1 MNITVIRKN
10 IDANKHAYLNRKFKI
25 ICVPILLILNG
36 CNAVQQTDRS
46 QFIESPKIEKSV
58 AKASLS
64 VARTSSNWPR
74 KDWWKDFKS
83 PQLDKLITKALA
95 DNQNLKKAYHT
106 LDESEAMVKVAEAR
120 LAPTWQSDFFFRQS
134 RVPYRGVVYSYNQG
148 QGGLY
153 KTSGFITPFVMNWEI
168 DFWGKNR
175 ASLEAALGDAEAQ
188 RAEMEQVR
196 LLISTSLSRAYLRGS
211 ALAKQLALSNEITKI
226 RKKMTLVSELR
237 YKAGIDT
244 YDGVA
249 AAQANEDMA
258 MRREIATEAALGL
271 QKDTIARLVGE
282 GPDIGLDLFS
292 SSINSSLTQP
302 SIPKIIPIELLRH
315 RPDLAAALARAEAAS
330 ERIHIAKTLFLPSLD
345 LSIVAGLEGVTTTSR
360 NLNKLSQWLFNS
372 NATGFAAVPGLRLPI
387 FQGGRLAGN
396 LDAQRAEY
404 DQTVDSYNETLL
416 QATQQVA
423 DAIINLRRSD
433 KEFKVQQDFVNANE
447 KQLYLA
453 NMRIKGGLRDHRE
466 MLQERVDVLEA
477 EFSKENLNGERLVAT
492 VDLFQSLGGGYDNG
506 PDSQSSK
513 PSPELDP
520 ITPVSDTIRNVTGG

>member
-1 MNITVIRKN
+1 MNILFMRKN
-10 IDANKHAYLNRKFKI
+10 IDISKYAYLNRKYKMIFF
-25 ICVPILLILNG
+25 PILLIFNG
-36 CNAVQQTDRS
+36 CNAVQQADRS
-46 QFIESPKIEKSV
+46 QFIESPKIKKSI

-64 VARTSSNWPR
+64 ITKESSNWPR
-74 KDWWKDFKS
+74 KDWWKDFNSKKLD
-83 PQLDKLITKALA
+83 QLIDKALA
-95 DNQNLKKAYHT
+95 DNQNLKKAHHT
-106 LDESEAMVKVAEAR
+106 LDESEAMIRVAEAR
-120 LAPTWQSDFFFRQS
+120 LVPTLQSDFFFRQS

-175 ASLEAALGDAEAQ
+175 ASLQAALGDAEAQ

-196 LLISTSLSRAYLRGS
+196 LLLSTSLSRAYLRGS
-211 ALAKQLALSNEITKI
+211 ALAKQLTISNEITKT

-237 YKAGIDT
+237 YKSGIDT

-258 MRREIATEAALGL
+258 IRREIATEAALGL
-271 QKDTIARLVGE
+271 QKDSIARLVGE

-292 SSINSSLTQP
+292 SSTNWSLTQP
-302 SIPKIIPIELLRH
+302 SIPKVLPIELLRH

-345 LSIVAGLEGVTTTSR
+345 LSIVAGLEGVSTTTT
-360 NLNKLSQWLFNS
+360 NLSQLSQRIFNS
-372 NATGFAAVPGLRLPI
+372 QATGFAAVPGLRLPI

-396 LDAQRAEY
+396 LDAQRADY

-433 KEFKVQQDFVNANE
+433 KEFKIQQDFVSANE

-453 NMRIKGGLRDHRE
+453 NMRIEGGLRDHRE

-513 PSPELDP
+513 PTPELDP
-520 ITPVSDTIRNVTGG
+520 ITPVSDTIRNITGG

>member
-1 MNITVIRKN
+1 MNILFMRKN
-10 IDANKHAYLNRKFKI
+10 IDISKYAYLNRKCKMIFF
-25 ICVPILLILNG
+25 PILLIFNG
-36 CNAVQQTDRS
+36 CNAVQQADRS
-46 QFIESPKIEKSV
+46 QFIESPKIKKSI

-64 VARTSSNWPR
+64 ITKESSNWPR
-74 KDWWKDFKS
+74 KDWWKDFNSKKLD
-83 PQLDKLITKALA
+83 QLIDKALA
-95 DNQNLKKAYHT
+95 DNQNLKKAHHT
-106 LDESEAMVKVAEAR
+106 LDESEAMIRVAEAR
-120 LAPTWQSDFFFRQS
+120 LVPTLQSDFFFRQS

-175 ASLEAALGDAEAQ
+175 ASLQAALGDAEAQ

-196 LLISTSLSRAYLRGS
+196 LLLSTSLSRAYLRGS
-211 ALAKQLALSNEITKI
+211 ALAKQLTISNEITKT

-237 YKAGIDT
+237 YKSGIDT

-258 MRREIATEAALGL
+258 IRREIATEAALGL
-271 QKDTIARLVGE
+271 QKDSIARLVGE

-292 SSINSSLTQP
+292 SSTNWSLTQP
-302 SIPKIIPIELLRH
+302 SIPKVLPIELLRH

-345 LSIVAGLEGVTTTSR
+345 LSIVAGLEGVSTTTT
-360 NLNKLSQWLFNS
+360 NLSQLSQRIFNS
-372 NATGFAAVPGLRLPI
+372 QATGFAAVPGLRLPI

-396 LDAQRAEY
+396 LDAQRADY

-433 KEFKVQQDFVNANE
+433 KEFKIQQDFVSANE

-453 NMRIKGGLRDHRE
+453 NMRIEGGLRDHRE

-513 PSPELDP
+513 PTPELDP
-520 ITPVSDTIRNVTGG
+520 ITPVSDTIRNITGG

>member
-1 MNITVIRKN
+1 MRKN
-10 IDANKHAYLNRKFKI
+10 IDISKYAYLNRKYKMIFF
-25 ICVPILLILNG
+25 PILLIFNG
-36 CNAVQQTDRS
+36 CNAVQQADRS
-46 QFIESPKIEKSV
+46 QFIESPKIKKSI

-64 VARTSSNWPR
+64 ITKEPSNWPR
-74 KDWWKDFKS
+74 KDWWKDFNSKKLD
-83 PQLDKLITKALA
+83 QLIDKALA

-106 LDESEAMVKVAEAR
+106 LDESEAMIRVAEAR
-120 LAPTWQSDFFFRQS
+120 LVPTLQSDFFFRQS

-175 ASLEAALGDAEAQ
+175 ASLQAALGDAEAQ

-196 LLISTSLSRAYLRGS
+196 LLLSTSLSRAYLRGS
-211 ALAKQLALSNEITKI
+211 ALAKQLTISNEITKT

-237 YKAGIDT
+237 YKSGIDT

-258 MRREIATEAALGL
+258 IRREIATEAALGL
-271 QKDTIARLVGE
+271 QKDSIARLVGE

-292 SSINSSLTQP
+292 SSTNWSLTQP
-302 SIPKIIPIELLRH
+302 SIPKVLPIELLRH

-345 LSIVAGLEGVTTTSR
+345 LSIVAGLEGVSTTTT
-360 NLNKLSQWLFNS
+360 NLSQLSQRIFNS
-372 NATGFAAVPGLRLPI
+372 QATGFAAVPGLRLPI

-396 LDAQRAEY
+396 LDAQRADY

-433 KEFKVQQDFVNANE
+433 KEFKIQQDFVSANE

-453 NMRIKGGLRDHRE
+453 NMRIEGGLRDHRE

-513 PSPELDP
+513 PTPELDP
-520 ITPVSDTIRNVTGG
+520 ITPVSDTIRNITGG